1 MIYSLNGILA
11 ERGPESIVV
20 DVRGIGFKVNVPMS
34 ISLPETGREVH
45 IYTYMSVKEDSMDL
59 YGFADRAS
67 RECFETLI
75 SVSGVGPKAG
85 LAILSVMSPRA
96 IALAI
101 ASGDYKAFT
110 AANGVG
116 PKVAQRITL
125 ELKNKFSNRAF
136 DTGEDISSVA
146 AASSSAQ
153 TNVTQAISALVALGY
168 TQSQSAL
175 AVSKLDQS
183 LDVQSLIKQA
193 LRLIAGG
200 RV

>member
-1 MIYSLNGILA
+1 MIYSL
-11 ERGPESIVV
+11 RGTLLEKNVDNIVV
-20 DVRGIGFKVNVPMS
+20 DVNGIGFKVNVPIS
-34 ISLPETGREVH
+34 ISLPENGEECM

-59 YGFADRAS
+59 FGFADRAS
-67 RECFETLI
+67 RQTFETLI

-85 LAILSVMSPRA
+85 LAILSVMTPRT

-125 ELKNKFSNRAF
+125 ELKGKFSNAAF
-136 DTGEDISSVA
+136 EGTDDVA
-146 AASSSAQ
+146 AVSTTATS
-153 TNVTQAISALVALGY
+153 TGNVSQAISALVALGY
-168 TQSQSAL
+168 TQSQAAL
-175 AVSKLDQS
+175 AVSKLDQT
-183 LDVQSLIKQA
+183 LDVQTLIKQA

-200 RV
+200 KF